1 MRTVHFL
8 SGMPRSGSTL
18 LANLLAQN
26 PRFHATAT
34 SGILEVM
41 FQTRNLWQNVDALKA
56 MDEAESERCK
66 VQVLRGIILGYF
78 EHVDKP
84 VVFDKSRG
92 WLAYMEMA
100 EAVLGRRPRVI
111 VTVRDLRDILASF
124 EKLFRKTSATRQVTQ
139 EAAAFHQFQT
149 VAGRCDMLCRNDQL
163 VGSSFNRVK
172 DAVHRGWRDCML
184 FVEYE
189 RLTATPGSVMR
200 EVYEFLGE
208 EPFEHDFNNVE
219 QVTQEDDLVHIWKD
233 LHKIRQKIEPQQP
246 QWPSILTKEASDKYA
261 DDARFWTRL

>member
-1 MRTVHFL
+1 
-8 SGMPRSGSTL
+8 MPRSGSTL
-18 LANLLAQN
+18 LCNLLAQN

-34 SGILEVM
+34 SGILEMM
-41 FQTRNLWQNVDALKA
+41 FQVRNSWQNVDAFKA
-56 MDEAESERCK
+56 MNEQESDRCK
-66 VQVLRGIILGYF
+66 VQVLRGILFGYF
-78 EHVDKP
+78 EHVENP

-100 EAVLGRRPRVI
+100 EAVLKRRPKVL
-111 VTVRDLRDILASF
+111 VTVRDMRDILASF
-124 EKLFRKTSATRQVTQ
+124 EKLFRKTSATRQLSQ

-149 VAGRCDMLCRNDQL
+149 VAGRCEMLCRNDQL

-189 RLTATPGSVMR
+189 RLTASPKAVLR
-200 EVYEFLGE
+200 EIYEFLGE
-208 EPFEHDFNNVE
+208 EPFEHDFDNVE

-233 LHKIRQKIEPQQP
+233 LHKIRQKIEPQPP
-246 QWPSILTKEASDKYA
+246 QWPSILPKEVSDKYA
-261 DDARFWTRL
+261 ADAKFWTTL